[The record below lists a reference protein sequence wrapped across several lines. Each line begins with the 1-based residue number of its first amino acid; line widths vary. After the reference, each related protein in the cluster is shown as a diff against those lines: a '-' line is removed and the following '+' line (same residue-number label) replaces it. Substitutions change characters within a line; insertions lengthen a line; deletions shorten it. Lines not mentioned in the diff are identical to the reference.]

1 MKLKLYFT
9 TGFFLFLFGL
19 TGCQRGVQQ
28 THISVETNTGDSVSI
43 TTSDELNG
51 NIKETDSGFV
61 VNISNDEV
69 TGRIL
74 TGMEADVLNGENYDS
89 DYYNSISV
97 QGQNGFS
104 FVTNS
109 DPVVYTHVFRISDS
123 NLYVELSSDASD
135 TLLYSVESGLLVE
148 VEKEEFG
155 LLLENE

>member
-1 MKLKLYFT
+1 MKNKLYLT
-9 TGFFLFLFGL
+9 AGFFLILFGL
-19 TGCQRGVQQ
+19 TGCQRGIQQ

-43 TTSDELNG
+43 TTADELNG

-61 VNISNDEV
+61 VNVASDEV

-97 QGQNGFS
+97 QGQSGFA
-104 FVTNS
+104 FATNS

-123 NLYVELSSDASD
+123 NLYMELSSDASD
-135 TLLYSVESGLLVE
+135 TVLYSVESGLII
-148 VEKEEFG
+148 EKE
-155 LLLENE
+155 